1 MLEQDYIMK
10 MLLAFY
16 QALVKSLT
24 QAKDE
29 DRPEEA
35 ANTLDEAVSNAVGMD
50 GKALLSL
57 APESIGTVLQVSGT
71 DPRVSEYVARSLLL
85 ASDYF
90 EQAGQKQ
97 LSILRREQANAVAKT
112 YGFELPEDAADLS
125 ELERLAKEEAEDES
139 KNQND
144 SEDEDAQ

>member
-50 GKALLSL
+50 GKALLS
-57 APESIGTVLQVSGT
+57 
-71 DPRVSEYVARSLLL
+71 
-85 ASDYF
+85 
-90 EQAGQKQ
+90 
-97 LSILRREQANAVAKT
+97 
-112 YGFELPEDAADLS
+112 
-125 ELERLAKEEAEDES
+125 
-139 KNQND
+139 
-144 SEDEDAQ
+144 